1 MHALKSHAFL
11 CCIVLCL
18 ATVRVERFLCVQFYC
33 AHFLLKG
40 RMNMK
45 RKKLRTVIIVFV
57 ALALIASI
65 ANAIGERGKK
75 IVWEDVVL
83 SETLPK
89 PSKCRGKIYTNSSK
103 ELWVKIFKTSDKMY
117 YDYVESCKDF
127 GYVVDAMSD
136 ANTYTAFNN
145 DGYKLSLNYSSD
157 KIMSIHLYEPIK
169 MNTIIWPLGE
179 IGKILPV
186 PKSNIGDILYEY
198 ENSFCA
204 YIGNTSFDDYNEYVS
219 ACIKQGFNID
229 YNRNDNL
236 FYADNAD
243 GWRVSISYEGFN
255 IMKIDIHNNEK
266 NKKETSISSEE
277 TFAETTTETTE
288 ETTAI
293 EITRTE
299 AAITQEPVYEPE
311 TAYDS
316 SNETVYITDSGNKY
330 HRSGCRTL
338 KKSKHAISKS
348 SAVKQGY
355 EACGVCHP

>member
-1 MHALKSHAFL
+1 M
-11 CCIVLCL
+11 
-18 ATVRVERFLCVQFYC
+18 
-33 AHFLLKG
+33 
-40 RMNMK
+40 
-45 RKKLRTVIIVFV
+45 
-57 ALALIASI
+57 
-65 ANAIGERGKK
+65 
-75 IVWEDVVL
+75 

-169 MNTIIWPLGE
+169 MNTIIWPVGE

-266 NKKETSISSEE
+266 TKKKP
-277 TFAETTTETTE
+277 AYPL
-288 ETTAI
+288 
-293 EITRTE
+293 RKPLLK
-299 AAITQEPVYEPE
+299 QRQKQQRKQPLLKLPVLKRQSHKSLFMSLKLLMIHL
-311 TAYDS
+311 TKL
-316 SNETVYITDSGNKY
+316 YI
-330 HRSGCRTL
+330 L
-338 KKSKHAISKS
+338 QIQAISIIGQD
-348 SAVKQGY
+348 A
-355 EACGVCHP
+355 ER